1 MSSNYHNLLLL
12 SRSALGRIA
21 QSAKGGLLIPDVRC
35 QPFVRQ
41 NWGGVLDVMAKFS
54 SPRIGFGLKI

>member
-1 MSSNYHNLLLL
+1 MSFNYHNLLLL

-35 QPFVRQ
+35 QSFVRQ
-41 NWGGVLDVMAKFS
+41 NWGGVLDAVIKFPS
-54 SPRIGFGLKI
+54 HRACKF